1 MTREGRTR
9 SLVLRLLLAVL
20 LVAVFTGV
28 AWDNNGG
35 NSKYLAIDLA
45 VGVGTTAVIYGSWW
59 LVKRLAQASQRAL
72 RQGYQEALALESRH
86 ARRLGR
92 WLGEAQSRAS
102 RPEYRDAMIRDAAG
116 RAGRFVGSARRA
128 FREGYG
134 KTGHQDR

>member
-1 MTREGRTR
+1 VTAKGRSR
-9 SLVLRLLLAVL
+9 RLVWRLLLAVL

-28 AWDNNGG
+28 AWDDNGA
-35 NSKYLAIDLA
+35 NSKHLAIDLA

-59 LVKRLAQASQRAL
+59 LVKRSVQASKRAL

-86 ARRLGR
+86 AHRLGR
-92 WLGEAQSRAS
+92 WLAEAQSRAS
-102 RPEYRDAMIRDAAG
+102 RPGYRDAMISHAAG

-134 KTGHQDR
+134 QAGRQDR